1 METTDTPTRT
11 GRRRGQ
17 LDLMAYTP
25 ADEVR
30 AQRLRRMKAVAL
42 SLLLAAAAI
51 YVATLRLDHTG
62 VWGYVNTGAEAA
74 MVGALADWFAVTALF
89 RHPLGLP
96 IPHTAIIPR
105 KKDELAGSLQDF
117 FADNFLTEEI
127 ARDRVH
133 AAGIA
138 RRAGRWL
145 SDEAH
150 ARRMVREGVRVTR
163 ALLSRVRDE
172 DVRAF
177 AEDVILPRLQ
187 REPMADIAGSFLG
200 AVVEDRAHKGFVD
213 LVVGEVHAWLTANPT
228 RFTAMVRERAPGWM
242 PAWVNQRVVSWTY
255 WQALDWVAAVRDD
268 PDHPTRQAL
277 DHLLLRIAADLQ
289 TDSSIQQ
296 RAENLKVRL
305 LSHPQIG
312 DTVISLWRSVRHSL
326 EGAMD
331 EPTSALYA
339 RGVNALQRLGGHL
352 VDDDALATR
361 VDTALADAASFV
373 VNSYGN
379 ELSSVI
385 STTIQRW
392 DGREASKRIELHVG
406 RDLQFIR
413 INGTVVG
420 CLAGLG
426 IHAISQLLG

>member
-1 METTDTPTRT
+1 MKVADPAAQA
-11 GRRRGQ
+11 RRPRPR
-17 LDLMAYTP
+17 DMFAYTP
-25 ADEVR
+25 ADERR
-30 AQRLRRMKAVAL
+30 AQRLTRMKAVAL
-42 SLLLAAAAI
+42 SLLVLAAII
-51 YVATLRLDHTG
+51 YLATLRLDHSG
-62 VWGYVNTGAEAA
+62 VWGYVNSGAEAA

-133 AAGIA
+133 AAGIT
-138 RRAGRWL
+138 RRFGRWV
-145 SDEAH
+145 SDQAH
-150 ARRMVREGVRVTR
+150 AQRVVREGVRVTR
-163 ALLSRVRDE
+163 AVLSRVRDE

-187 REPMADIAGSFLG
+187 REPMADIVGSLLG
-200 AVVEDRAHKGFVD
+200 AVVEDKAHNGFVD
-213 LVVGEVHAWLTANPT
+213 LILGEVHGWLTANP
-228 RFTAMVRERAPGWM
+228 RKFTALVRERTPAWM
-242 PAWVNQRVVSWTY
+242 PGWVNQRVVSWTY

-268 PDHPTRQAL
+268 ADHPTREAL
-277 DHLLLRIAADLQ
+277 DHLLLRIAADLE
-289 TDSSIQQ
+289 TDSTLQE

-312 DTVISLWRSVRHSL
+312 ETVTSLWRSLRHSL
-326 EGAMD
+326 ESAMD
-331 EPTSALYA
+331 DPDSTLYT
-339 RGVNALQRLGGHL
+339 RGVDALQRLGGHC
-352 VDDDALATR
+352 VSDEALIER
-361 VDTALADAASFV
+361 VDTMIADAASFA
-373 VNSYGN
+373 VNSYGK

-420 CLAGLG
+420 CLAGLI
-426 IHAISQLLG
+426 IHAVSTLI

>member
-1 METTDTPTRT
+1 
-11 GRRRGQ
+11 
-17 LDLMAYTP
+17 MAYTP
-25 ADEVR
+25 ADELR
-30 AQRLRRMKAVAL
+30 LQRLRRMKVVAL
-42 SLLLAAAAI
+42 SLLVLAAVV
-51 YVATLRLDHTG
+51 YLATLRLDHSG

-89 RHPLGLP
+89 RHPLGIP

-105 KKDELAGSLQDF
+105 KKDELAESLQDF

-127 ARDRVH
+127 ARERIH

-145 SDEAH
+145 STPAH
-150 ARRMVREGVRVTR
+150 AERVVREGVRVTR
-163 ALLSRVRDE
+163 ALLGRVRDE
-172 DVRAF
+172 DVRSF

-187 REPMADIAGSFLG
+187 REPMADIAGSLLG
-200 AVVEDRAHKGFVD
+200 AVVDDRAHKGFVD
-213 LVVGEVHAWLTANPT
+213 LILGEVHAWLTANP
-228 RFTAMVRERAPGWM
+228 RKFTAMVRERAPGWM
-242 PAWVNQRVVSWTY
+242 PDWVNQRVVSWTY

-268 PDHPTRQAL
+268 PEHPTRQAL

-289 TDSSIQQ
+289 QDSAIQQ
-296 RAENLKVRL
+296 RAEALKVRL

-312 DTVISLWRSVRHSL
+312 DTVTSLWRSLRHTL

-331 EPTSALYA
+331 EPGSALHT
-339 RGVNALQRLGGHL
+339 RGVEALRGLGRHV
-352 VDDDALATR
+352 VDDDALAAR
-361 VDTALADAASFV
+361 VDTAIADAASFM
-373 VNSYGN
+373 VNSYGR

-392 DGREASKRIELHVG
+392 DGQEASKRIELHVG

-420 CLAGLG
+420 ALAGLV
-426 IHAISQLLG
+426 IHAISSLLA